1 MGKPAPTT
9 SEVIL
14 AAAQRTIR
22 GHGSEQFTLSAVAA
36 EAGVSRPTLYR
47 WFPTRS
53 LLLGAVAAYEV
64 EQFDIGLQALADE
77 HRDPPRRLDAALR
90 YLVNYL
96 EETVGSDSIQV
107 DPAFALQGLAD
118 SLPPHIESV
127 ARVLGDALDELPSV
141 RDGIAHS
148 RAGGGDLPAAGILS
162 LPRPSSR
169 RRGAPLD
176 HAHLCRTPETATEPR
191 DRREGSRVTSA
202 SARTSARARRR
213 CADRC
218 RRRGVANRRPDRARG
233 IRCSPSSL
241 TTRGNCLVCRR

>member
-22 GHGSEQFTLSAVAA
+22 DHGSEQFTLSAVAA

-47 WFPTRS
+47 WFPTKS

-64 EQFDIGLQALADE
+64 EQFDLGLQALADE
-77 HRDPPRRLDAALR
+77 HRDPARRLDAALR

-127 ARVLGDALDELPSV
+127 ARVLSDALDEVPSV
-141 RDGIAHS
+141 RDGTLTREQAAEIFLRLAYSHYLVPHRDAEELLSTMRTFAGLPKLRRS
-148 RAGGGDLPAAGILS
+148 RATVVKG
-162 LPRPSSR
+162 
-169 RRGAPLD
+169 
-176 HAHLCRTPETATEPR
+176 
-191 DRREGSRVTSA
+191 RV
-202 SARTSARARRR
+202 
-213 CADRC
+213 
-218 RRRGVANRRPDRARG
+218 
-233 IRCSPSSL
+233 
-241 TTRGNCLVCRR
+241 